1 VHSVTRRVPGFQGG
15 APVKPERKFG
25 MSSLE
30 AMRRGRR
37 SATSSLV
44 KVGSIVAASAVLL
57 AACGSSKAAP
67 ATTAAAGAATTAAAG
82 AATTAAAGAAT
93 TAAAGAATTV
103 VATAG
108 GKAGVAGARHVCAI
122 GGADAFFA
130 VLKNGADLAGAAVK
144 QAGNEYTWIPLPNY
158 DNIGPDMVKLI
169 EQAVALKCT
178 SLAVPV
184 WDGKAEG
191 PALQAAIKGGVKVF
205 MYNSGLPLLEDGTIK
220 ALGYYGT
227 DEFKAGVAAGDYF
240 AKNGSKNIRCVNTQP
255 AAVNWQQRCGGL
267 IEGATKG
274 GAKAGEIKLPPENFG
289 NAAAIAAAVQAELA
303 KDPTIDGFAT
313 GASADADAVTAALKA
328 VNGKA
333 QTGGWDVSE
342 NIINR
347 IKDGQQLF
355 AVDQQGWY
363 QGWLAVSQ
371 AWMYDQYSIL
381 PATPVILTGPALI
394 TKDNAGSVLA
404 GVKDGYR

>member
-1 VHSVTRRVPGFQGG
+1 MRSQRPMVT
-15 APVKPERKFG
+15 
-25 MSSLE
+25 
-30 AMRRGRR
+30 GR
-37 SATSSLV
+37 
-44 KVGSIVAASAVLL
+44 ASARSTLVRAGSFAAAVTIVL
-57 AACGSSKAAP
+57 AACGSSTKTST
-67 ATTAAAGAATTAAAG
+67 TTAAAGQATAAGQTSAATA
-82 AATTAAAGAAT
+82 
-93 TAAAGAATTV
+93 V
-103 VATAG
+103 VATQG
-108 GKAGVAGARHVCAI
+108 GKAGAAGARHVCAI

-130 VLKNGADLAGAAVK
+130 VLKNGADLAGQAVK

-169 EQAVALKCT
+169 EQAVAQKCT

-184 WDGKAEG
+184 WDGAAEG
-191 PALQAAIKGGVKVF
+191 PALKAAIVGGVKVF

-255 AAVNWQQRCGGL
+255 GAVNWQQRCGGL

-274 GAKAGEIKLPPENFG
+274 GAKASEIKLPPENFG
-289 NAAAIAAAVQAELA
+289 NAAAISAAVQAELA

-313 GASADADAVTAALKA
+313 GASADADAVDAALKA
-328 VNGKA
+328 VGGKA

-347 IKDGQQLF
+347 IKDGKQLF

-363 QGWLAVSQ
+363 QGWLSVSQ

-394 TKDNAGSVLA
+394 TKDNAASVLA